1 MGINHGPRSQL
12 TLVVSHGAVT
22 WQRRHAHG
30 EWTVDTR
37 PVRRTTMAPRHEWHA
52 RWGRN
57 SDGRWLYQRPRSLRI
72 RPSITQISSRD
83 LDVYAVGI
91 DYRFCAPVDQRGELM
106 KAWPALISGMLF
118 GLGLTLSGMSDP
130 AKVQGFLNVTGDWVP
145 DLIFVMGGAV
155 VVTVLLTPMVLT
167 IATPLMAD
175 SFSLPLAAALD
186 KRLIAGAILFG
197 IGWGL
202 SGYCPGP
209 AIVSLLYGYESTSVF
224 FIATLLGMSLESRIS
239 HWLSHRER

>member
-1 MGINHGPRSQL
+1 
-12 TLVVSHGAVT
+12 
-22 WQRRHAHG
+22 
-30 EWTVDTR
+30 
-37 PVRRTTMAPRHEWHA
+37 
-52 RWGRN
+52 
-57 SDGRWLYQRPRSLRI
+57 
-72 RPSITQISSRD
+72 
-83 LDVYAVGI
+83 
-91 DYRFCAPVDQRGELM
+91 M

-167 IATPLMAD
+167 RATPLMAD

-186 KRLIAGAILFG
+186 KRLILGAILFG

-224 FIATLLGMSLESRIS
+224 FIAMLLGMSLESRIS